1 MTRHLKL
8 MVAAGTSSSSETQWD
23 RSVGRGKRRDESF
36 QAQAEKPLG
45 TDSHRTISKWSWSSE
60 CWLLIGYKKCFVLL
74 CPIGEQHLLSSSREF
89 VHYGLL
95 SHHICQVRSPSFPN
109 QRRRNYLSV
118 ENRLDGTSRSN
129 SDCTKKI
136 LFLMDQLIGCLRCSG
151 DEKVKRQWLDKG
163 KQRLCTR
170 ITLFCTFLCRHCTTT
185 TWKCLISRLVKDLNK
200 QWENFLSLEL
210 GYMVDGNSPP
220 EGFTC
225 IWQSIKRVG
234 IITIKTEKM
243 WIHFSCHVFVAS

>member
-1 MTRHLKL
+1 
-8 MVAAGTSSSSETQWD
+8 MVAAGISSSSETQWD

-60 CWLLIGYKKCFVLL
+60 CWLLIAYKKCFVLL

-89 VHYGLL
+89 VHDGLL

-210 GYMVDGNSPP
+210 GYMVDRNSAP

>member
-8 MVAAGTSSSSETQWD
+8 MVAAGISSSSETQWD

-45 TDSHRTISKWSWSSE
+45 TDSHRTISKRSSE

-185 TWKCLISRLVKDLNK
+185 TWKCLISRFVKDVNK
-200 QWENFLSLEL
+200 QWQNSFSSWTWIWLIEIQLQKSLLAFDKVSEL
-210 GYMVDGNSPP
+210 
-220 EGFTC
+220 E
-225 IWQSIKRVG
+225 
-234 IITIKTEKM
+234 
-243 WIHFSCHVFVAS
+243 